1 VWAESVSDRSLVRLS
16 DVSAGY
22 GPSEVVRSVN
32 MEIRCGEIFV
42 LLGPNAAGK
51 SSLLRVLTGKLEPR
65 TGRILNADGREV
77 GPNVELVPQ
86 ETALYSFMTAREN
99 CIALATMAGFQ
110 RDLAG
115 RRATEV
121 LSSLGCSEISD
132 IRVDRLSG
140 GFKRRVDIAVS
151 LMKSPAMLALDEPSA
166 GLDAVG
172 REALIALLM
181 QLRATGTGSIVVTHD
196 FEFGEAIADR
206 IGLLVRGS
214 LIVDARLDEAIEH
227 AFSGEKL
234 VEVDLAAQPD
244 LRQRRS
250 LESSGLAQ
258 SSGNLWTML
267 TRMETN
273 PVNWLADLLKEL
285 RLTAREIRIRS
296 PSLRDLYRK
305 HIQERT
311 EL

>member
-65 TGRILNADGREV
+65 TGRVLNADGREV

-273 PVNWLADLLKEL
+273 PVNRLADLLKEL

>member
-273 PVNWLADLLKEL
+273 PVNRLADLLKEL

-311 EL
+311 ER

>member
-1 VWAESVSDRSLVRLS
+1 VWAESISDRSLVRLS

-273 PVNWLADLLKEL
+273 PVNRLADLLKEL